1 MDHHTDDAGLSAW
14 ALPGIPEVTA
24 GDDLAALIGAA
35 LADHARS
42 QPHRGLRDGDVLV
55 ITSKILS
62 KAEGR
67 ILRAEDREEAITRET
82 VRVVASRPR
91 AEGPGMTRIVEN
103 RLGIVGAAAG
113 VDASN
118 TAEGTVLLLPE
129 DPDASAEA
137 IRAALSR
144 RFGVG
149 LGVIVSDTLGRAW
162 RVGQTDLAIGAA
174 GIRVLHDHRGGT
186 DSHGR
191 PLEATQ
197 IAVADELAAVGDLV
211 KGKASGRPVAVVRGA
226 GHLVEREE
234 LPTPGARSLVRTGP
248 GDMFRMGTDE
258 AIAEGYRRAKE
269 ELPRTASTRES

>member
-1 MDHHTDDAGLSAW
+1 MDHHTDDAGLAAW
-14 ALPGIPEVTA
+14 ALPSIPEITP
-24 GDDLAALIGAA
+24 GTDLAVVIAEALVA
-35 LADHARS
+35 HSSSRS
-42 QPHRGLRDGDVLV
+42 ERALRDGDVLV

-82 VRVVASRPR
+82 VRVVASRRRPQG
-91 AEGPGMTRIVEN
+91 EGYTRIVEN

-129 DPDASAEA
+129 DPDASAERL
-137 IRAALSR
+137 RAALSA
-144 RFGVG
+144 RFGVV
-149 LGVIVSDTLGRAW
+149 LGVVVSDTLGRAW
-162 RVGQTDLAIGAA
+162 RMGQTDLAIGAA
-174 GIRVLHDHRGGT
+174 GVRVLHDHRGGV

-197 IAVADELAAVGDLV
+197 IAVADELAAMGDLV
-211 KGKASGRPVAVVRGA
+211 KGKAAGRPVAVIRGA

-234 LPTPGARSLVRTGP
+234 LPTPGARFLVRTGSQ
-248 GDMFRMGTDE
+248 DMFRMGTDE
-258 AIAEGYRRAKE
+258 AIAEGYRRAQE
-269 ELPRTASTRES
+269 EFGTGV

>member
-14 ALPGIPEVTA
+14 ALPGIPEISP
-24 GDDLAALIGAA
+24 GDELAALIGDA
-35 LADHARS
+35 LAEHAEARPERMP
-42 QPHRGLRDGDVLV
+42 QEGDVLV

-67 ILRAEDREEAITRET
+67 IIRAEDREEAITQET

-162 RVGQTDLAIGAA
+162 RMGQTDLAIGAA
-174 GIRVLHDHRGGT
+174 GVRVLHDHRGGM
-186 DSHGR
+186 DGHGR

-197 IAVADELAAVGDLV
+197 IAVADELAAMGDLV
-211 KGKASGRPVAVVRGA
+211 KGKASGRPVAVIRGA

-234 LPTPGARSLVRTGP
+234 LPTPGARALVRTGP
-248 GDMFRMGTDE
+248 GDMFRLGADE
-258 AIAEGYRRAKE
+258 AMAEGYRRALAGE
-269 ELPRTASTRES
+269 PLEQ

>member
-1 MDHHTDDAGLSAW
+1 MDHHADDAGLAAW
-14 ALPGIPEVTA
+14 ALPGIPEITPGTDLSVVIA
-24 GDDLAALIGAA
+24 EALAAYSASRPERA
-35 LADHARS
+35 
-42 QPHRGLRDGDVLV
+42 LRDGDVMV

-67 ILRAEDREEAITRET
+67 IVQAADREEAITRET

-91 AEGPGMTRIVEN
+91 AEGEGYTRIVEN

-129 DPDASAEA
+129 DPDASAERL
-137 IRAALSR
+137 RAALSR
-144 RFGVG
+144 RFGVA
-149 LGVIVSDTLGRAW
+149 LGVVVSDTLGRAW
-162 RVGQTDLAIGAA
+162 RMGQTDLAIGAA
-174 GIRVLHDHRGGT
+174 GVRVLHDHRGGT

-197 IAVADELAAVGDLV
+197 IAVADELAAMGDLV
-211 KGKASGRPVAVVRGA
+211 KGKAAGRPVAVIRGA

-234 LPTPGARSLVRTGP
+234 LPTPGARSLVRTGRQ
-248 GDMFRMGTDE
+248 DMFRMGTDE
-258 AIAEGYRRAKE
+258 AIAEGYRRAQE
-269 ELPRTASTRES
+269 EFGTGS